1 MAIYVD
7 GLRKYPGWKWR
18 ACHLT
23 ADTPDELRAAA
34 RALGLKWEWLQRSA
48 LGRKMHFDIPADR
61 REAAIKM
68 GAVVLRGEGA
78 PRRRR

>member
-7 GLRKYPGWKWR
+7 GLRKHPGWKWR
-18 ACHLT
+18 SCHLT
-23 ADTPDELRAAA
+23 ADTLDELRAAA

-61 REAAIKM
+61 RKAAIKM
-68 GAVVLRGEGA
+68 GAVVLRGDNE
-78 PRRRR
+78 